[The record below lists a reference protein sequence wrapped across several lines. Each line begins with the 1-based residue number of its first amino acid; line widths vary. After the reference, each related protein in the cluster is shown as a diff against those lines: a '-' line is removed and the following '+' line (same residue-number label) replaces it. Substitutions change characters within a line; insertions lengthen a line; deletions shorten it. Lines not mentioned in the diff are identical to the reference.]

1 MNRWYTAYSLTSI
14 AIHQHQHN
22 RLYMNYVGLGSIFVL
37 GMAAEIWTIGLEA
50 LLRLPL
56 LSEQN
61 CQKSHNQ
68 AIVAIV

>member
-50 LLRLPL
+50 MLRLPFFRNKTVRNL
-56 LSEQN
+56 MTGP
-61 CQKSHNQ
+61 
-68 AIVAIV
+68 